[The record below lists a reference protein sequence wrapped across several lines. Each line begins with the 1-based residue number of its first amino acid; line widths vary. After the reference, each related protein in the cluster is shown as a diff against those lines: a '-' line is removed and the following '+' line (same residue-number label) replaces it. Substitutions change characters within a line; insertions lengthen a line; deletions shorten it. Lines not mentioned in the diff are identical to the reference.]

1 MYAVEKKNL
10 QWHNS
15 FFNLFLGFWKK
26 KEEKLIIYIYI
37 PLNGSS
43 YFRFVATNVNP
54 LLLDPAYL

>member
-15 FFNLFLGFWKK
+15 FFDLFLGFWKK
-26 KEEKLIIYIYI
+26 KEKLMIYKYI

-43 YFRFVATNVNP
+43 
-54 LLLDPAYL
+54 

>member
-15 FFNLFLGFWKK
+15 FFDLFLGFWKK
-26 KEEKLIIYIYI
+26 KEKLMIYIYI